1 MPHILPR
8 YVWGWEGWILYTVPR
23 GFISGLLLINVFLY
37 DVFVIMNETDIESY
51 VNDNVPNA
59 AAKYLKDVIKSLEKD
74 SDELFKWIYDNQIKV
89 MNG

>member
-1 MPHILPR
+1 MC
-8 YVWGWEGWILYTVPR
+8 GGDGGGGGWILYTVPR
-23 GFISGLLLINVFLY
+23 GLIYGLLLINIFLY
-37 DVFVIMNETDIESY
+37 DVFVIMNETDIENY

>member
-1 MPHILPR
+1 
-8 YVWGWEGWILYTVPR
+8 
-23 GFISGLLLINVFLY
+23 
-37 DVFVIMNETDIESY
+37 MNETDIENY

-74 SDELFKWIYDNQIKV
+74 SDELFKGIYDNQIKV

>member
-1 MPHILPR
+1 
-8 YVWGWEGWILYTVPR
+8 
-23 GFISGLLLINVFLY
+23 
-37 DVFVIMNETDIESY
+37 MNETDIENY

-74 SDELFKWIYDNQIKV
+74 SDELFKWIYDSQIKV